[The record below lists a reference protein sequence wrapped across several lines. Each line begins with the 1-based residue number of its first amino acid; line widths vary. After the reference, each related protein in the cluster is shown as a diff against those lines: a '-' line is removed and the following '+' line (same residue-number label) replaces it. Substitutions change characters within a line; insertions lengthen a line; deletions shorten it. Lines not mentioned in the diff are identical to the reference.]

1 VFSFNELWSLK
12 TIITG
17 SCFYKKIRY
26 TATID
31 PKTVTICHCTDCQ
44 INSGTA
50 YGVVVG
56 VTNQEFILEA
66 GELTYF
72 EKIADSGARR
82 SLAFCS
88 TCGTRIYAKP
98 ADEKPGRSGIRV
110 GTVDQRESFTPK
122 QQAWFNSALD
132 WVADI
137 RHLKKI

>member
-1 VFSFNELWSLK
+1 MR
-12 TIITG
+12 ITG
-17 SCFYKKIRY
+17 GCFCKKIRY

-31 PKTVTICHCTDCQ
+31 PKTVTICTDCQ

-56 VTNQEFILEA
+56 VTNEEFILED
-66 GELTYF
+66 GKLTYF

-98 ADEKPGRSGIRV
+98 ADGKPGRFGIRV
-110 GTVDQRESFTPK
+110 GTVDQRESLIPR
-122 QQAWFNSALD
+122 QQAFFNSALD
-132 WVADI
+132 WVTDI
-137 RHLKKI
+137 TNLKNI

>member
-1 VFSFNELWSLK
+1 MR
-12 TIITG
+12 ITG
-17 SCFYKKIRY
+17 GCFCKKIRY
-26 TATID
+26 TANID

-56 VTNQEFILEA
+56 VTNGEFILED

-72 EKIADSGARR
+72 EKTADSGARR

-98 ADEKPGRSGIRV
+98 ADGKPGRFGIRV
-110 GTVDQRESFTPK
+110 GTVDQRESLIPR
-122 QQAWFNSALD
+122 QQAWLNSALD
-132 WVADI
+132 WVTDLTN
-137 RHLKKI
+137 LKKI

>member
-1 VFSFNELWSLK
+1 MR
-12 TIITG
+12 ITG
-17 SCFYKKIRY
+17 GCFCKKIRY
-26 TATID
+26 TANID

-50 YGVVVG
+50 YGVLVG
-56 VTNQEFILEA
+56 VTNEEFILEG

-98 ADEKPGRSGIRV
+98 ADGKPGRFGIRV
-110 GTVDQRESFTPK
+110 GTVDQRGSLKPR
-122 QQAWFNSALD
+122 QQAWFNSTLD
-132 WVADI
+132 WVTI
-137 RHLKKI
+137 ITNLKKI

>member
-1 VFSFNELWSLK
+1 MR
-12 TIITG
+12 ITG
-17 SCFYKKIRY
+17 GCFCKKIRY
-26 TATID
+26 TANID

-56 VTNQEFILEA
+56 VTNGKFILED

-98 ADEKPGRSGIRV
+98 ADGKPGRFGIRV
-110 GTVDQRESFTPK
+110 GTVDQRESLIPR
-122 QQAWFNSALD
+122 QQAWLNSALD
-132 WVADI
+132 WVTDLTN
-137 RHLKKI
+137 LKKI

>member
-1 VFSFNELWSLK
+1 MR
-12 TIITG
+12 ITG
-17 SCFYKKIRY
+17 GCFCKKIRY

-56 VTNQEFILEA
+56 VINEEFILED
-66 GELTYF
+66 GKLTYF

-98 ADEKPGRSGIRV
+98 ADGKPGRFGIRV
-110 GTVDQRESFTPK
+110 GTVDQRESLIPR
-122 QQAWFNSALD
+122 QQTFFNSALD
-132 WVADI
+132 WVTDI
-137 RHLKKI
+137 TNLKKI

>member
-1 VFSFNELWSLK
+1 MR
-12 TIITG
+12 ITG
-17 SCFYKKIRY
+17 GCFCKKIRY
-26 TATID
+26 KATID

-56 VTNQEFILEA
+56 VINEEFILED
-66 GELTYF
+66 GKLTYF

-98 ADEKPGRSGIRV
+98 ADGKPGRFGIRV
-110 GTVDQRESFTPK
+110 GTVDQRESLIPR
-122 QQAWFNSALD
+122 QQAFFNSALD
-132 WVADI
+132 WVTDI
-137 RHLKKI
+137 TNLKKI

>member
-1 VFSFNELWSLK
+1 MR
-12 TIITG
+12 ITG
-17 SCFYKKIRY
+17 GCFCKKIRY
-26 TATID
+26 TANID

-56 VTNQEFILEA
+56 VTNGEFILED

-98 ADEKPGRSGIRV
+98 ADGKPGRFGIRV
-110 GTVDQRESFTPK
+110 GTVDQRGSLKPR

-132 WVADI
+132 WVTNI
-137 RHLKKI
+137 TNLKKI

>member
-1 VFSFNELWSLK
+1 MWR
-12 TIITG
+12 IIMRVTG
-17 SCFYKKIRY
+17 GCFCKKIRY

-44 INSGTA
+44 INSATA

-56 VTNQEFILEA
+56 VIDEEFILES

-82 SLAFCS
+82 NLAFCS

-98 ADEKPGRSGIRV
+98 ADKKPGRFGIRV
-110 GTVDQRESFTPK
+110 GTVDQRVSLIPK

-132 WVADI
+132 WVSNI
-137 RHLKKI
+137 TNLKKI

>member
-1 VFSFNELWSLK
+1 MR
-12 TIITG
+12 ITG
-17 SCFYKKIRY
+17 GCFCKKIRY

-56 VTNQEFILEA
+56 VTNEEFILED
-66 GELTYF
+66 GKLTYF

-88 TCGTRIYAKP
+88 TCGTRITQNQRTESQDVLASELEP
-98 ADEKPGRSGIRV
+98 WISEK
-110 GTVDQRESFTPK
+110 
-122 QQAWFNSALD
+122 A
-132 WVADI
+132 
-137 RHLKKI
+137 

>member
-1 VFSFNELWSLK
+1 MR
-12 TIITG
+12 ITG
-17 SCFYKKIRY
+17 GCFCKKVRY

-56 VTNQEFILEA
+56 VTNEEFILED
-66 GELTYF
+66 GKLTYF

-98 ADEKPGRSGIRV
+98 ADGKPGRFGIRI
-110 GTVDQRESFTPK
+110 GTVDQRESLIPR
-122 QQAWFNSALD
+122 QQAFL
-132 WVADI
+132 I
-137 RHLKKI
+137 RR